1 MIYWNMYL
9 PNILVVYTLMKNIF
23 YLESIKS
30 DGFKLFKNLLI
41 VIIYLIYFYI
51 FNIFQGIKLL
61 YMTVIFL
68 RYICS
73 MLS

>member
-30 DGFKLFKNLLI
+30 DGLKLFKNLLI
-41 VIIYLIYFYI
+41 VIIYLIYFR
-51 FNIFQGIKLL
+51 K
-61 YMTVIFL
+61 
-68 RYICS
+68 
-73 MLS
+73 

>member
-1 MIYWNMYL
+1 MVL
-9 PNILVVYTLMKNIF
+9 
-23 YLESIKS
+23 
-30 DGFKLFKNLLI
+30 KLFKNLLI

-68 RYICS
+68 KYICS

>member
-9 PNILVVYTLMKNIF
+9 PYILVVYTLMKNIF
-23 YLESIKS
+23 YLVL
-30 DGFKLFKNLLI
+30 KLFKNLLI

-61 YMTVIFL
+61 YLTVMFL
-68 RYICS
+68 RYVCS
-73 MLS
+73 ILR

>member
-9 PNILVVYTLMKNIF
+9 PNILVLYTLMKNIF

-61 YMTVIFL
+61 YITVIFL

>member
-1 MIYWNMYL
+1 MIHWNMYL
-9 PNILVVYTLMKNIF
+9 PNILVVYTLMKKLF

-30 DGFKLFKNLLI
+30 DGLKLFKNLLI

-51 FNIFQGIKLL
+51 FNIFQRIKSL
-61 YMTVIFL
+61 YMTVMFL

>member
-30 DGFKLFKNLLI
+30 DGFKNLII

-61 YMTVIFL
+61 YMTVMFL

>member
-30 DGFKLFKNLLI
+30 DGFK
-41 VIIYLIYFYI
+41 IIQKLTYCYYI
-51 FNIFQGIKLL
+51 FNIFQEIKLL
-61 YMTVIFL
+61 YMTVMFL

>member
-1 MIYWNMYL
+1 MYL
-9 PNILVVYTLMKNIF
+9 PNILVVYALMKNIF

-30 DGFKLFKNLLI
+30 DGFKNLLI

-61 YMTVIFL
+61 YMTVMFL

>member
-1 MIYWNMYL
+1 MIYWSMYL
-9 PNILVVYTLMKNIF
+9 PNILVVNTLMKNIF

-30 DGFKLFKNLLI
+30 DGFKNLLI
-41 VIIYLIYFYI
+41 VIIYLINFYI

-61 YMTVIFL
+61 YMTVMFL

>member
-1 MIYWNMYL
+1 MYL

-30 DGFKLFKNLLI
+30 DGFKNLLI
-41 VIIYLIYFYI
+41 VIIYFYI

-61 YMTVIFL
+61 YMTVMFL

>member
-1 MIYWNMYL
+1 MYL

-30 DGFKLFKNLLI
+30 DGFKNLLI

-51 FNIFQGIKLL
+51 FNIFNIFQGIKLL
-61 YMTVIFL
+61 YMTVMFL

>member
-9 PNILVVYTLMKNIF
+9 PNILAVYTLMKNIF
-23 YLESIKS
+23 YLESI
-30 DGFKLFKNLLI
+30 KLFKNLLI

-61 YMTVIFL
+61 YMTVMFL
-68 RYICS
+68 SNICS

>member
-1 MIYWNMYL
+1 MYL

-30 DGFKLFKNLLI
+30 DGFKNLLI

-51 FNIFQGIKLL
+51 FNIFQGKKLL
-61 YMTVIFL
+61 YMTVMFL

>member
-1 MIYWNMYL
+1 MYL
-9 PNILVVYTLMKNIF
+9 PNILVVYTLMKNIV
-23 YLESIKS
+23 
-30 DGFKLFKNLLI
+30 LFKNLLI
-41 VIIYLIYFYI
+41 VIIYVIYFYT

-61 YMTVIFL
+61 YMTVMFL